1 MPKEYEF
8 LKTTPNN
15 FQLESGRTEVELE
28 ENAMSGSQSLWTVN
42 AGKAFDKGAASEIAI
57 AQGLLS

>member
-1 MPKEYEF
+1 MATDMSSFMKYKEVERERGEKVKSEAKYEF

-28 ENAMSGSQSLWTVN
+28 ENTMSGSQSL
-42 AGKAFDKGAASEIAI
+42 
-57 AQGLLS
+57 